1 MTNSKKC
8 QKILQTDL
16 FRQAHAHMLAIKK
29 FKMIVIRFKQ
39 IVDTPKFKLC
49 DFLIYHYYSYS
60 NFGIPKQKCPLIKFH
75 IFILLMLFSTVS
87 DWYMVALW
95 SNFSLSLYSIDMK
108 MGKSKIGKL
117 KCLYFCNSVVL
128 CKRLNWWCRTDV
140 NDFGW
145 MKMYLVP
152 EVGVI
157 SDRDIIFI
165 YIYTILYKSLRVFP
179 QLMNILITGD
189 TVTGSLAGT
198 LIKSP

>member
-1 MTNSKKC
+1 
-8 QKILQTDL
+8 
-16 FRQAHAHMLAIKK
+16 
-29 FKMIVIRFKQ
+29 
-39 IVDTPKFKLC
+39 
-49 DFLIYHYYSYS
+49 
-60 NFGIPKQKCPLIKFH
+60 
-75 IFILLMLFSTVS
+75 
-87 DWYMVALW
+87 
-95 SNFSLSLYSIDMK
+95 
-108 MGKSKIGKL
+108 
-117 KCLYFCNSVVL
+117 
-128 CKRLNWWCRTDV
+128 
-140 NDFGW
+140 